1 MTCANSVLPTFML
14 HPGFTKPGSIANVQI
29 EIQIVD
35 THESLKTRIDIG
47 FAASIAQFNRT
58 LLMPSPAVLFASI
71 LFGVIGLVAFRYG
84 KQHVLWQPLVI
95 GIVLMVY
102 PYFVSQTWLL
112 YGIGAALCAG
122 LYVSRE

>member
-1 MTCANSVLPTFML
+1 
-14 HPGFTKPGSIANVQI
+14 
-29 EIQIVD
+29 
-35 THESLKTRIDIG
+35 
-47 FAASIAQFNRT
+47 
-58 LLMPSPAVLFASI
+58 MPSPAVLFASI

-122 LYVSRE
+122 LCVSRE